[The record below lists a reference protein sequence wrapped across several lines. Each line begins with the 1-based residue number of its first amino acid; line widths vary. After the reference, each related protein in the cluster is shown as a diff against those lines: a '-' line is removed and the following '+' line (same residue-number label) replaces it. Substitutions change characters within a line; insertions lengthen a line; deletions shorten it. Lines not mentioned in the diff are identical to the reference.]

1 MAKKR
6 SRVVGYT
13 ITDRIGDVK
22 IITRGKSAK
31 AARAKANR
39 FRRNHLKNVA
49 MGFTDASGFHPI
61 RASHDYSSSRAGEGR
76 SKGASKVRA
85 RRTMKKHLRKARPMH

>member
-6 SRVVGYT
+6 SQVVGYT
-13 ITDRIGDVK
+13 VPIRVGDVT
-22 IITRGKSAK
+22 IPIRGKTAK

-49 MGFTDASGFHPI
+49 MGFTDATGFHPI
-61 RASHDYSSSRAGEGR
+61 RASHDCSSGRAGEGR
-76 SKGASKVRA
+76 SKGAAKVRTK
-85 RRTMKKHLRKARPMH
+85 RTVRKHLKKARPMH